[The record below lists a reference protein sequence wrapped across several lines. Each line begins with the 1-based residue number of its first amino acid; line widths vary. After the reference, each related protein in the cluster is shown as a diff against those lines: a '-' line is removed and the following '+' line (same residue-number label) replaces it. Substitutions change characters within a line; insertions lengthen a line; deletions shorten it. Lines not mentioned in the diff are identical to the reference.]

1 MTKSLEQLQEAL
13 SNKDLNQWEQILKQ
27 IENPS
32 AEYVGNLFP
41 TYFQT
46 NDTIY
51 FSFAQK
57 AWLYF
62 SSEDDRESLLWVWV
76 EDVYRIDKSYGEFII
91 DLFLSI
97 KDTNTLEG
105 LVEYFFDL
113 LGIYYKPKVI
123 KDLQQLT
130 LFQEF
135 LKIFFQHPNIIISAS
150 AYVFSYQEQLID
162 KFPRELLERFNK
174 FSEKMQESFI
184 PLIFRHP
191 MPEMYIQWVRKNI
204 KNFLDNFSERIL
216 TSFIIHMLEN
226 IEEFKDLNDIIVQ
239 FLHAQTSSFLQES
252 VLLYLLPVE
261 IATKPDLQ
269 SYVEYFLNNSNTNII
284 LMTLDNLLQFFDDW
298 PVSLQNKVFPLIRSS
313 EPKIRSA
320 IIKLISPAWINEEI
334 IIAGLHDKTLEVQE
348 TTILACITV
357 FRYLKEE
364 LKTFI
369 QNLLKSSDNNW
380 KDYNALLLGY
390 NFDYKD
396 FYNECL
402 VLLNENHGAIS
413 EKCVYALALRWN
425 DLPEELRKI
434 LSNNINNWNEPLYQG
449 LQAFSGVL
457 DTEGTEILEYLSEKN
472 AFIPLDDLTFK
483 KED

>member
-1 MTKSLEQLQEAL
+1 M
-13 SNKDLNQWEQILKQ
+13 
-27 IENPS
+27 
-32 AEYVGNLFP
+32 
-41 TYFQT
+41 
-46 NDTIY
+46 
-51 FSFAQK
+51 
-57 AWLYF
+57 
-62 SSEDDRESLLWVWV
+62 
-76 EDVYRIDKSYGEFII
+76 
-91 DLFLSI
+91 
-97 KDTNTLEG
+97 
-105 LVEYFFDL
+105 
-113 LGIYYKPKVI
+113 
-123 KDLQQLT
+123 
-130 LFQEF
+130 
-135 LKIFFQHPNIIISAS
+135 
-150 AYVFSYQEQLID
+150 
-162 KFPRELLERFNK
+162 
-174 FSEKMQESFI
+174 
-184 PLIFRHP
+184 
-191 MPEMYIQWVRKNI
+191 
-204 KNFLDNFSERIL
+204 
-216 TSFIIHMLEN
+216 
-226 IEEFKDLNDIIVQ
+226 
-239 FLHAQTSSFLQES
+239 
-252 VLLYLLPVE
+252 LPVE
-261 IATKPDLQ
+261 NATKPDLQ

-298 PVSLQNKVFPLIRSS
+298 PESLQNKVLPLIRSS

-320 IIKLISPAWINEEI
+320 IKKLISPAWINAEI
-334 IIAGLHDKTLEVQE
+334 IIAGHHDKTIEVQE